1 MPVHWMKTP
10 DCFYFKCAYWWLRQ
24 TYWSGCMG
32 KAAQEALEKTA
43 LALRWW
49 RERPPTGRP
58 PGPAPLRG
66 HSTCT
71 SHQRAAGSS
80 AVQAASPE
88 TCSPEWDA
96 AFTVIGLVA
105 QLLNDSQV
113 SAHSVKPI
121 DVQTF
126 NKNKEMLPVTA
137 KKNPRDLHFIS
148 VQQKS
153 TSSFHRSDT
162 FFHKTWDRGLLLC
175 TQCGQMAA
183 KHIVCEGEKKQNIIK
198 NNVAGGEIVILDE
211 YKWKQNYYNCKKWVQ
226 NQLM

>member
-10 DCFYFKCAYWWLRQ
+10 DCFLKCAYWWLRQ

-32 KAAQEALEKTA
+32 KGAQEALEKTA

-71 SHQRAAGSS
+71 SHQQAAGSS

-88 TCSPEWDA
+88 VCSLEWEA

-113 SAHSVKPI
+113 SAHSVKSI

-126 NKNKEMLPVTA
+126 KTNKCFLSQLK
-137 KKNPRDLHFIS
+137 RIHRIFILL
-148 VQQKS
+148 V
-153 TSSFHRSDT
+153 SSRKYL
-162 FFHKTWDRGLLLC
+162 FFPPLWYIFPQTVGPWSSLVHTVWPNGSQTHCLW
-175 TQCGQMAA
+175 
-183 KHIVCEGEKKQNIIK
+183 GEKKIWRIMSL
-198 NNVAGGEIVILDE
+198 EE
-211 YKWKQNYYNCKKWVQ
+211 E
-226 NQLM
+226 